1 MLSVNEARGRIV
13 AAMTLLPA
21 SDVGIAE
28 AFGRVLAADVTARRT
43 QPPHAVSAM
52 DGYAVKAADI
62 ATLPTVLKLVG
73 YAPAGAAYDGAL
85 QPGEA
90 VRIFTGAPVPDGA
103 DTVVIQEDT
112 DLDSDAVT
120 IKDGAPGLH
129 IRPAGLDFS
138 EGDCLLS
145 NGRIV
150 TARDAGLLA
159 AMNRPWVKVRRKPRV
174 AILSTGDEIVMP
186 GDPVGPNQ
194 IVSANSIGL
203 AATVRLF
210 GGEPVL
216 LGIAPDDR
224 DGLASMAAGARGMD
238 LLLTTGG
245 ASVGDH
251 DLIQEVLGDAG
262 LELDFWKIAMR
273 PGKPLIFGDFNG
285 TPMLGL
291 PGNPVSSMVC
301 ALLFLRPA
309 MQALLGITDQ
319 QTHMEEAILGAS
331 LGQNGSRE
339 DYVRAALAQDEAG
352 RRRVTPF
359 PVQDSSMMVPLS
371 QSDCFIVRP
380 PNSPPMVIDE
390 TVTILP
396 MPISLQGF

>member
-1 MLSVNEARGRIV
+1 M
-13 AAMTLLPA
+13 
-21 SDVGIAE
+21 
-28 AFGRVLAADVTARRT
+28 
-43 QPPHAVSAM
+43 
-52 DGYAVKAADI
+52 
-62 ATLPTVLKLVG
+62 VG
-73 YAPAGAAYDGAL
+73 YAPAGAAYDGEL

-90 VRIFTGAPVPDGA
+90 VRIFTGAPVPAGA

-112 DLDSDAVT
+112 ELDGDAVT

-129 IRPAGLDFS
+129 IRAAGLDFS
-138 EGDCLLS
+138 EGDCLLTE
-145 NGRIV
+145 GRIV

-159 AMNRPWVKVRRKPRV
+159 GMNRPWVKVRRKPRV

-203 AATVRLF
+203 AAIVRLF

-224 DGLASMAAGARGMD
+224 DALASMAAGARGMD

-251 DLIQEVLGDAG
+251 DLIQEVLGDTG

-291 PGNPVSSMVC
+291 PGNPVSTMVC

-309 MQALLGITDQ
+309 MQALLGITGQ
-319 QTHMEEAILGAS
+319 QAHMEEAILGAP
-331 LGQNGSRE
+331 LGQNGGRE
-339 DYVRAALAQDEAG
+339 DYVRATLAQDEAG
-352 RRRVTPF
+352 MRRVTPF
-359 PVQDSSMMVPLS
+359 PIQDSSMMVPLS

-380 PNSPPMVIDE
+380 PNAPATVTDE

-396 MPISLQGF
+396 MPGGLQSF